1 MEKYN
6 DIWKKIKDSLKREC
20 DSKPVYNKIYI
31 KAKVKSYNG
40 NINTSFYNNKIR
52 KADSQYICLSIILL
66 DSVFRTGKNYYL
78 QVFLEK
84 CKYAAKGK
92 KIPKYIIGDIE
103 IPSDSGRENSD
114 EKSTD
119 RENSD
124 KEVSNE
130 EN

>member
-66 DSVFRTGKNYYL
+66 DSVFRTGKSYYL

-84 CKYAAKGK
+84 CKNAVKGK

-103 IPSDSGRENSD
+103 IPLDSDTENS
-114 EKSTD
+114 D

-124 KEVSNE
+124 KEVSNN

>member
-1 MEKYN
+1 M
-6 DIWKKIKDSLKREC
+6 
-20 DSKPVYNKIYI
+20 
-31 KAKVKSYNG
+31 
-40 NINTSFYNNKIR
+40 
-52 KADSQYICLSIILL
+52 
-66 DSVFRTGKNYYL
+66 
-78 QVFLEK
+78 FLEK